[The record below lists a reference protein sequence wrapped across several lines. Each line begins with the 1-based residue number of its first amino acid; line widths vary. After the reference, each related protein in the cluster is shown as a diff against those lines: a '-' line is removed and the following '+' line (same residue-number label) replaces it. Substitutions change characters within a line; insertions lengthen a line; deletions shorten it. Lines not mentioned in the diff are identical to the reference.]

1 MYYEGIGPERGKRV
15 SGEDAPAYAMVRCGI
30 GRMQDTPETPEF
42 LTALWIGISR
52 ATGSGGRVI
61 RMIPDRGVDFYITG
75 TEIVEVHFPNG
86 DLACQWCPFCKRK
99 TFRGNT
105 RVICVKTYEP
115 LNEIYETRRGDD
127 CPLAIQEVDT

>member
-1 MYYEGIGPERGKRV
+1 
-15 SGEDAPAYAMVRCGI
+15 
-30 GRMQDTPETPEF
+30 
-42 LTALWIGISR
+42 
-52 ATGSGGRVI
+52 
-61 RMIPDRGVDFYITG
+61 MIPDRGVDFYITG

-115 LNEIYETRRGDD
+115 LNEIYETRRATTARWLFRRWTHNGN
-127 CPLAIQEVDT
+127 PYPNHR

>member
-1 MYYEGIGPERGKRV
+1 MTFAERDELAMELWKEGENHVLRRDWPGARKARLRRKRA
-15 SGEDAPAYAMVRCGI
+15 GLCNGTLRDRPDA
-30 GRMQDTPETPEF
+30 
-42 LTALWIGISR
+42 
-52 ATGSGGRVI
+52 GSGGRVI

>member
-1 MYYEGIGPERGKRV
+1 
-15 SGEDAPAYAMVRCGI
+15 
-30 GRMQDTPETPEF
+30 
-42 LTALWIGISR
+42 
-52 ATGSGGRVI
+52 
-61 RMIPDRGVDFYITG
+61 MIPDCRVDFYITG
-75 TEIVEVHFPNG
+75 TETVEVHFPNG

-127 CPLAIQEVDT
+127 CPAGYSGGGHNNGNPYPNHR